1 LQVYRYNLE
10 KIKGDKIMEIFSLFC
25 LISIW
30 YMAYTLHK
38 YLDEKFNKL
47 EKEIQELKNIKKEEK

>member
-1 LQVYRYNLE
+1 MDLLT
-10 KIKGDKIMEIFSLFC
+10 LFC

-38 YLDEKFNKL
+38 YLNEKFDKL
-47 EKEIQELKNIKKEEK
+47 EKEIQELKNIKKED

>member
-1 LQVYRYNLE
+1 
-10 KIKGDKIMEIFSLFC
+10 MELFSLLC

-47 EKEIQELKNIKKEEK
+47 EKEIQELKKIENKED

>member
-1 LQVYRYNLE
+1 
-10 KIKGDKIMEIFSLFC
+10 MELFSLLC

-47 EKEIQELKNIKKEEK
+47 EKEIQELKSIQKEDK